1 MYLGFPCSTLWLS
14 YTVDFR
20 VSVPASKG
28 SLVTC
33 GSDRIT
39 EVNIKH
45 STGHV
50 VSGEHRS
57 SCITNDVTAIIIIFW
72 LFHR

>member
-1 MYLGFPCSTLWLS
+1 M
-14 YTVDFR
+14 
-20 VSVPASKG
+20 PASKG
-28 SLVTC
+28 SLVMC

-45 STGHV
+45 RTGHV

-57 SCITNDVTAIIIIFW
+57 SCITNDVI
-72 LFHR
+72 LLLLL